1 MTPASHGRRRAAL
14 VATSAWL
21 LLLTAS
27 ASAHPPTASFG
38 YAPEQPAPGE
48 EVTFTST
55 SIGVPE
61 HTEPMLL
68 DWDLDGD
75 GEFDDARGDV
85 AKRAYDAGDHIV
97 RLRAR
102 YLSAAGSHEDVA
114 ERTVKVGTPPPPP
127 PEETPGPSETPSP
140 ATNQAPVAAFDKD
153 CDFSGPLVLCAGLF
167 AREQKPHTIDASPS
181 HDPDGS
187 IVRYE
192 WDLDATGGFE
202 VDTGA
207 TPAVTHTFERR
218 GGLVDDRKRP
228 VRVRVTDDKGAT
240 AEAAMTLKLLEPSCE
255 PLVAKGRLRATG
267 LCLRPRN
274 LEVGGKK
281 IVRWYSEHAIALNGI
296 EIVPAAGRSVTIDL
310 PAEAGA
316 PAPRIASN
324 GAAVRLPAVQRPG
337 VELLNGAFSWG
348 MSDGIHLSGFKLGAG
363 ARLGGSR
370 SPGWPG
376 RRRSRRTARPRASRC
391 MSRCPRTSAA

>member
-1 MTPASHGRRRAAL
+1 M
-14 VATSAWL
+14 
-21 LLLTAS
+21 
-27 ASAHPPTASFG
+27 
-38 YAPEQPAPGE
+38 
-48 EVTFTST
+48 
-55 SIGVPE
+55 
-61 HTEPMLL
+61 
-68 DWDLDGD
+68 
-75 GEFDDARGDV
+75 
-85 AKRAYDAGDHIV
+85 
-97 RLRAR
+97 
-102 YLSAAGSHEDVA
+102 
-114 ERTVKVGTPPPPP
+114 
-127 PEETPGPSETPSP
+127 
-140 ATNQAPVAAFDKD
+140 AAFDKD

-281 IVRWYSEHAIALNGI
+281 IVRWYSERAVASTASRSSR
-296 EIVPAAGRSVTIDL
+296 PQAGRSRSTCRRR
-310 PAEAGA
+310 PAR
-316 PAPRIASN
+316 PPR
-324 GAAVRLPAVQRPG
+324 
-337 VELLNGAFSWG
+337 
-348 MSDGIHLSGFKLGAG
+348 
-363 ARLGGSR
+363 GSR
-370 SPGWPG
+370 A
-376 RRRSRRTARPRASRC
+376 TARP
-391 MSRCPRTSAA
+391 